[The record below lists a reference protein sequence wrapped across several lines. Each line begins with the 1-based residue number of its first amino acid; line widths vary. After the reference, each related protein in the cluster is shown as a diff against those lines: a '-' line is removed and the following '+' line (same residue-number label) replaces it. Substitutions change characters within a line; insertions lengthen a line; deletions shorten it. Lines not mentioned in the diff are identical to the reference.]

1 MKPLNRPM
9 FRYGGPIKEGVMS
22 GIREPKKDG
31 GAMGINKPK
40 RGLVNE
46 PGSYAGFLALGVPAA
61 LTALRV
67 GARRAIPKIANFF
80 RTQTGTKS
88 VPKQGPTL
96 TLPGK
101 TVYKGGYSGKVPGK
115 TVGPGTA
122 EVPVYSPNYLGR
134 DPTVKLIGGLYKG
147 ATSPTATGVLSK
159 AAKFATSPTV
169 VVGGGLYYIN
179 GKFFNEKGDEVK
191 DKDKIQ
197 KAISEG
203 GDGPPGGGDPNM
215 RGDGS
220 YFAEQEANR
229 ANEVAK
235 ERMAANKKKYYE
247 IMGIDK
253 MGREATGDALINAS
267 RAINELNTQ
276 GIGLKEGLKTG
287 KLQNLVIEGISSA
300 MDKPAKTRQAVDAAI
315 LKAEINKEMNKDQ
328 TELANML
335 RAKQI
340 EGLDRAAKEDSLEG
354 DLKAYFTKNG
364 AFPSGQQLSQIA
376 RIRGVDIAGVESD
389 ITAVNEHIS
398 KGGDEVSYMQEIIA
412 QGGDVPPGIHV
423 IGSRLIAVG
432 EDMKVTAVL

>member
-1 MKPLNRPM
+1 
-9 FRYGGPIKEGVMS
+9 
-22 GIREPKKDG
+22 
-31 GAMGINKPK
+31 
-40 RGLVNE
+40 
-46 PGSYAGFLALGVPAA
+46 
-61 LTALRV
+61 
-67 GARRAIPKIANFF
+67 
-80 RTQTGTKS
+80 
-88 VPKQGPTL
+88 
-96 TLPGK
+96 
-101 TVYKGGYSGKVPGK
+101 
-115 TVGPGTA
+115 
-122 EVPVYSPNYLGR
+122 
-134 DPTVKLIGGLYKG
+134 
-147 ATSPTATGVLSK
+147 
-159 AAKFATSPTV
+159 
-169 VVGGGLYYIN
+169 
-179 GKFFNEKGDEVK
+179 
-191 DKDKIQ
+191 
-197 KAISEG
+197 
-203 GDGPPGGGDPNM
+203 
-215 RGDGS
+215 
-220 YFAEQEANR
+220 
-229 ANEVAK
+229 
-235 ERMAANKKKYYE
+235 MAANRKKYYE

-267 RAINELNTQ
+267 RAINELNTR
-276 GIGLKEGLKTG
+276 GVGLKEGLKTG

-432 EDMKVTAVL
+432 EDKKVKAVL

>member
-1 MKPLNRPM
+1 MRTLNRPM

-22 GIREPKKDG
+22 GIKEPQAINTVGSPIFPKSSDG
-31 GAMGINKPK
+31 RAKHAIQ
-40 RGLVNE
+40 
-46 PGSYAGFLALGVPAA
+46 AAA
-61 LTALRV
+61 LIPAGIAAIRTIA
-67 GARRAIPKIANFF
+67 GRAIPKIANFF
-80 RTQTGTKS
+80 RTQVGTK
-88 VPKQGPTL
+88 
-96 TLPGK
+96 
-101 TVYKGGYSGKVPGK
+101 
-115 TVGPGTA
+115 GPGSVKIPGAPGTPGRFTTA
-122 EVPVYSPNYLGR
+122 GSKIVEKSGPGMPIYQPNYLGR
-134 DPTVKLIGGLYKG
+134 DPTVRTIAGLYKG
-147 ATSPTATGVLSK
+147 ITSPTATGVVAK

-179 GKFFNEKGDEVK
+179 GKFFNEKGNEVK

-203 GDGPPGGGDPNM
+203 GDGPPGGGDPDM

-235 ERMAANKKKYYE
+235 ERMAANKKRYYE

-253 MGREATGDALINAS
+253 MGKEATGDALINAS

-328 TELANML
+328 NELANML
-335 RAKQI
+335 RVKQI

-389 ITAVNEHIS
+389 TTAVNEHIS

-432 EDMKVTAVL
+432 EDKKVTAVL

>member
-1 MKPLNRPM
+1 MRTLNRPM

-46 PGSYAGFLALGVPAA
+46 PGSYAGFLALGGVPAA

-67 GARRAIPKIANFF
+67 GAQRVIPKIANFF
-80 RTQTGTKS
+80 RTQVGTR
-88 VPKQGPTL
+88 
-96 TLPGK
+96 
-101 TVYKGGYSGKVPGK
+101 
-115 TVGPGTA
+115 GPGTVKIPGA
-122 EVPVYSPNYLGR
+122 PNTSGRFLPQNVRTVQKSGPAQPIYEPNYLGR
-134 DPTVKLIGGLYKG
+134 DPTVRTIAGLYKG
-147 ATSPTATGVLSK
+147 ITSPTATGVLAK
-159 AAKFATSPTV
+159 AARFATSPTV

-179 GKFFNEKGDEVK
+179 GKFFNEKGNEVK

-235 ERMAANKKKYYE
+235 ERMAANKKRYYE

-253 MGREATGDALINAS
+253 MGKEATGDALINAS

-328 TELANML
+328 NELANML
-335 RAKQI
+335 RVKQI

-389 ITAVNEHIS
+389 TTAVNEHIS

-432 EDMKVTAVL
+432 EDKKVTAVL